1 MTALALAALPVALAV
16 VDPLVA
22 VAVAVAF
29 ALCVPV
35 APDPLA
41 TAGPALDGVADLVA
55 DEATEAEAEEEDVIA
70 MNPDE

>member
-1 MTALALAALPVALAV
+1 MTALALAALPVAPAV

-29 ALCVPV
+29 ALCVLV

-41 TAGPALDGVADLVA
+41 TAGSALDGVADLVA